1 MRNIWAFGD
10 SAIDRRIRLRYDMPQ
25 HETWIETV
33 AKELGAEIKDFS
45 WGASSLSYLYF
56 HYREQFKNME
66 KGDIVILSLPYYDK
80 SWFFK
85 KSPTMSTAARVCAN
99 NYFSDKQKDFITT
112 YFDEIFCMDEEINTL
127 ANFLDMLCY
136 HQEKKGLN
144 IIAFGAGIGINDT
157 LTIPKELSGGI
168 GSLWEGVSFGEIIEG
183 EDAYINLFNSVV
195 QGAVTDTRLNHMSES
210 NHPIMAKKI
219 INSIRTKEPIDFTTD
234 FLKNIVSVKDLTGP
248 TNE

>member
-1 MRNIWAFGD
+1 MSNIWAFGD

-33 AKELGAEIKDFS
+33 AKEFDSEIKDFS

-56 HYREQFKNME
+56 HYREQLENIE
-66 KGDIVILSLPYYDK
+66 EGDIVIISLPYYDK

-85 KSPTMSTAARVCAN
+85 KSPTMSTAPRVRAN
-99 NYFSDKQKDFITT
+99 NYFSDKQKEFITT
-112 YFDEIFCMDEEINTL
+112 YFDEIYCIEEEINTL
-127 ANFLDMLCY
+127 KNFLDMLCY
-136 HQEKKGLN
+136 HQEKRGLN
-144 IIAFGAGIGINDT
+144 IIAFGAGIGINDS
-157 LTIPKELSGGI
+157 LQIPKELAGGI

-183 EDAYINLFNSVV
+183 EDAYIKLFHSVV
-195 QGAVTDTRLNHMSES
+195 QGAVTDTRLNHLSEP
-210 NHPIMAKKI
+210 NHPIMAQKA